1 MFLQLVTRYFSRSNK
16 LHRNFN
22 QNTVKASY
30 SSMNNVSKIIKGHD
44 KKVTSK
50 PRDQTPKC
58 NCREKAECPMK
69 GNCQVAHI
77 IIKTW
82 SNKTLTKKSLS
93 WTCRGRT
100 VSITASYH
108 SNTRDIPIRQY
119 FQITCGTWKCSKW
132 NT

>member
-1 MFLQLVTRYFSRSNK
+1 MHQQQVRKTKHAKAKQYGLTYPSINVANMFLQLVTRYFSRSNK

-77 IIKTW
+77 II
-82 SNKTLTKKSLS
+82 
-93 WTCRGRT
+93 
-100 VSITASYH
+100 
-108 SNTRDIPIRQY
+108 
-119 FQITCGTWKCSKW
+119 
-132 NT
+132 